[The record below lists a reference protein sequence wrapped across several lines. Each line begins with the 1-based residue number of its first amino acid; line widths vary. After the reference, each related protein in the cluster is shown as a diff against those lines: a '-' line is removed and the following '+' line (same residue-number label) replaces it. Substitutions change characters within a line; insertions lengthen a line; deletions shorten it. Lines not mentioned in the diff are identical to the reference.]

1 MKKQVKSSLFAVAVG
16 LSLSS
21 AMLFNASPSTAAHQ
35 PQVLKAQPAASP
47 VAANTTAKPSQ
58 LPATFFLTLI
68 SCMAHGGAIDAN
80 IFIPER
86 QASIWDDESEWLPER

>member
-47 VAANTTAKPSQ
+47 VAANTTAKP
-58 LPATFFLTLI
+58 ATFFLTLI